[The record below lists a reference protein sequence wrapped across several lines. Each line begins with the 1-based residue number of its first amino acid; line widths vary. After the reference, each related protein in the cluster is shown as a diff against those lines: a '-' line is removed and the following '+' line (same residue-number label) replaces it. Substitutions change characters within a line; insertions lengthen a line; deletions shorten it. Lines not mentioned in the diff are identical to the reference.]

1 MIIFILVKILL
12 ILAVIN
18 KLTKYFKMK
27 SLNYGIIGNCL
38 SAALISDTGSID
50 WCCLPNFN
58 SSSIFARILDEN
70 RGGSFAFIVD
80 RRYKISQSYI
90 KRTNILVTK
99 FEAEKDKFEVV
110 DFMPRYMSDF
120 RRYYS
125 PPDIIRYIKHK
136 SGKPRFRINYDPKL
150 EYAKYTTKT
159 VVHKEYIKS
168 YTTRGIYDSI
178 YLYTDLDKQKVVSEK
193 EIEITDDAFFLLSY
207 NQKVLDQTVD
217 RAYLKL
223 QRTKVYWLDWSE
235 RTRSFNNYNDEILR
249 SSLLLKLLSYDKTG
263 AVIAA
268 PTTSLPEKIGG
279 IRNWD
284 YRFCWLRD
292 ASMVIKVMTN
302 LGHYR
307 VARRYLDFI
316 IDMLPDKSEKIQV
329 MYGIN
334 RERNLTEKILDH
346 LSGYENSVPVRI
358 GNDAFR
364 QKQNDIYGILM
375 DVIYQQFKIFETSLD
390 NSEALWTITRSIVKT
405 VARNWKKPDR
415 GIWEIRRTQK
425 HFTFSKV
432 LCWVAID
439 RAMKIADL
447 INKKDYIKMWSD
459 LKNEIKEDI
468 HKNAWDKKL
477 QSFTQHYGSKE
488 MDAANLLMEPYGF
501 IKANDSRY
509 ISTVKNTYKNLGKDG
524 LMYRYKN
531 KDDFGLPASSFVV
544 CNFWLINSLHRIGEK
559 AQALRLFGQLLKYSN
574 HLGLFSEDIDFRT
587 KRLLGNFPQAYSH
600 LALIE
605 TAVNLSLKAGMGQRT
620 TLINPPPL

>member
-1 MIIFILVKILL
+1 
-12 ILAVIN
+12 
-18 KLTKYFKMK
+18 MK

-58 SSSIFARILDEN
+58 SSSIFASILDEN
-70 RGGSFAFIVD
+70 RGGNFAFIVN
-80 RRYKISQSYI
+80 RQYKISQSYI
-90 KRTNILVTK
+90 RRTNILVTK

-110 DFMPRYMSDF
+110 DFMPRYMSDY
-120 RRYYS
+120 RSYYS

-178 YLYTDLDKQKVVSEK
+178 YLYTNLDKEKVVSEK
-193 EIEITDDAFFLLSY
+193 EIEIADDAFFLLSY
-207 NQKVLDQTVD
+207 NQKVLTQTVD

-235 RTRSFNNYNDEILR
+235 RTRSFNKYNDEILR

-307 VARRYLDFI
+307 VAKRYLDFI
-316 IDMLPDKSEKIQV
+316 IDILPDKSEKIQV

-346 LSGYENSVPVRI
+346 LSGYENSAPVRI

-439 RAMKIADL
+439 RAIKIADL

-459 LKNEIKEDI
+459 LRNEIKEDI
-468 HKNAWDKKL
+468 HKNAWDNKL

-544 CNFWLINSLHRIGEK
+544 CNFWLINSLHRIGERE
-559 AQALRLFGQLLKYSN
+559 QALKLFGQLLKYAN

-605 TAVNLSLKAGMGQRT
+605 TAVNLSSKAGMGQRT

>member
-1 MIIFILVKILL
+1 ME
-12 ILAVIN
+12 
-18 KLTKYFKMK
+18 

-50 WCCLPNFN
+50 WCCLPNFS
-58 SSSIFARILDEN
+58 SSSIFASILDEYK
-70 RGGSFAFIVD
+70 GGSFAFIVD
-80 RRYKISQSYI
+80 RQYKISQSYI
-90 KRTNILVTK
+90 RRTNILVTK

-110 DFMPRYMSDF
+110 DFMPRYMSGY
-120 RRYYS
+120 RSYYS

-150 EYAKYTTKT
+150 EYAKYATKT
-159 VVHKEYIKS
+159 VVDKEYIKS
-168 YTTRGIYDSI
+168 YTTRGIYDSV
-178 YLYTDLDKQKVVSEK
+178 YLYTNLDKEKVVSQE
-193 EIEITDDAFFLLSY
+193 EIEITDDAYFLLSY
-207 NQKVLDQTVD
+207 NQKVLNQTVD

-235 RTRSFNNYNDEILR
+235 RTRSFDKYNDEILR

-268 PTTSLPEKIGG
+268 PTTSLPENIGG

-292 ASMVIKVMTN
+292 ASMVIKVMTFM
-302 LGHYR
+302 GHYR
-307 VARRYLDFI
+307 VAKRYLDFI
-316 IDMLPDKSEKIQV
+316 IDIIPDKSEKIQV

-334 RERNLTEKILDH
+334 REKNLTEKILDH

-375 DVIYQQFKIFETSLD
+375 DVIYQQFKVFETSLD

-415 GIWEIRRTQK
+415 GIWEIRRTQN

-439 RAMKIADL
+439 RAIKIAYL
-447 INKKDYIKMWSD
+447 INKRKYIRMWVN
-459 LKNEIKEDI
+459 LGNEIKEDI
-468 HKNAWDKKL
+468 YKNAWNNKL

-501 IKANDSRY
+501 INANDSRY
-509 ISTVKNTYKNLGKDG
+509 ISTVKNTYKYLGKDG

-531 KDDFGLPASSFVV
+531 KDGFGVPASSFVV
-544 CNFWLINSLHRIGEK
+544 CNFWLINSLHRIGERE
-559 AQALRLFGQLLKYSN
+559 QAVKLFGQLLKYAN
-574 HLGLFSEDIDFRT
+574 HLGLFSEDIDFKT

-605 TAVNLSLKAGMGQRT
+605 TAINLSSKRGMDHRT
-620 TLINPPPL
+620 TLITPPPL

>member
-1 MIIFILVKILL
+1 ME
-12 ILAVIN
+12 
-18 KLTKYFKMK
+18 

-50 WCCLPNFN
+50 WCCLPNFS
-58 SSSIFARILDEN
+58 SSSIFASILDEYK
-70 RGGSFAFIVD
+70 GGSFDFIVD
-80 RRYKISQSYI
+80 RQYKISQSYI
-90 KRTNILVTK
+90 RRTNILVTK

-110 DFMPRYMSDF
+110 DFMPRYMSGY
-120 RRYYS
+120 RSYYS

-150 EYAKYTTKT
+150 EYAKYATKT
-159 VVHKEYIKS
+159 VVDKEYIKS
-168 YTTRGIYDSI
+168 YTTRGIYDSV
-178 YLYTDLDKQKVVSEK
+178 YLYTNLDKEKVVSQE
-193 EIEITDDAFFLLSY
+193 EIEITDDAYFLLSY
-207 NQKVLDQTVD
+207 NQKVLNQTVD

-235 RTRSFNNYNDEILR
+235 RTRSFDKYNDEILR

-268 PTTSLPEKIGG
+268 PTTSLPENIGG

-292 ASMVIKVMTN
+292 ASMVIKVMTFM
-302 LGHYR
+302 GHYR
-307 VARRYLDFI
+307 VAKRYLDFI
-316 IDMLPDKSEKIQV
+316 IDIIPDKSEKIQV

-334 RERNLTEKILDH
+334 REKNLTEKILDH

-375 DVIYQQFKIFETSLD
+375 DVIYQQFKVFETSLD

-415 GIWEIRRTQK
+415 GIWEIRRTQN

-439 RAMKIADL
+439 RAIKIAYL
-447 INKKDYIKMWSD
+447 INKRKYIRMWVN
-459 LKNEIKEDI
+459 LGNEIKEDI
-468 HKNAWDKKL
+468 YKNAWNNKL

-501 IKANDSRY
+501 INANDSRY
-509 ISTVKNTYKNLGKDG
+509 ISTVKNTYKYLGKDG

-531 KDDFGLPASSFVV
+531 KDGFGVPASSFVV
-544 CNFWLINSLHRIGEK
+544 CNFWLINSLHRIGERE
-559 AQALRLFGQLLKYSN
+559 QAVKLFGQLLKYAN
-574 HLGLFSEDIDFRT
+574 HLGLFSEDIDFKT

-605 TAVNLSLKAGMGQRT
+605 TAINLSSKRGMDHRT
-620 TLINPPPL
+620 TLITPPPL

>member
-1 MIIFILVKILL
+1 
-12 ILAVIN
+12 
-18 KLTKYFKMK
+18 MK

-38 SAALISDTGSID
+38 SAALISDSASID

-58 SSSIFARILDEN
+58 SSSIFASILDRN
-70 RGGSFAFIVD
+70 KGGNFAFIVD
-80 RRYKISQSYI
+80 RQYKISQSYI
-90 KRTNILVTK
+90 RRTNILVTK
-99 FEAEKDKFEVV
+99 FESEKDKFEVV
-110 DFMPRYMSDF
+110 DFMPRYMSDY
-120 RRYYS
+120 RSYYS
-125 PPDIIRYIKHK
+125 PPDIIRYVKHK

-178 YLYTDLDKQKVVSEK
+178 YLYTDLDKEKVVSGE
-193 EIEITDDAFFLLSY
+193 EIEITDDAYFLLSY

-235 RTRSFNNYNDEILR
+235 RTRSFDKYNDEILR

-268 PTTSLPEKIGG
+268 PTTSLPEKIGD

-292 ASMVIKVMTN
+292 ASMVIKVMTF

-316 IDMLPDKSEKIQV
+316 IDILPDKSEKIQV

-346 LSGYENSVPVRI
+346 LSGYENSAPVRI

-375 DVIYQQFKIFETSLD
+375 DVIYQQFRIFETSLD

-415 GIWEIRRTQK
+415 GIWEVRKTQN

-439 RAMKIADL
+439 RAIKIAYL
-447 INKKDYIKMWSD
+447 INKRNYIRMWINIG
-459 LKNEIKEDI
+459 NEIKEDI
-468 HKNAWDKKL
+468 YRNAWDDKL
-477 QSFTQHYGSKE
+477 QSFTQYYGSKE

-501 IKANDSRY
+501 INAHDDRY
-509 ISTVKNTYKNLGKDG
+509 ISTVKNTYKYLGKGG

-544 CNFWLINSLHRIGEK
+544 CNFWLINSLHRIGERE
-559 AQALRLFGQLLKYSN
+559 QAIRLFEQLLKYAN

-605 TAVNLSLKAGMGQRT
+605 TAVNLSSKKGMGQRT